1 MGTKTSSDDVAG
13 RCPRCQNPVA
23 VYARG
28 GGLRVRAHTRTRG
41 TATGQYTTTCSVTGM
56 DGAEALD
63 RVLDDLERAV
73 SRADKD
79 VSDAEA
85 ALARMQGRA
94 AKAREQRDEYAA
106 KVAAIKARVAGKGG
120 AR

>member
-1 MGTKTSSDDVAG
+1 MGAKTGGDDVVG

-41 TATGQYTTTCSVTGM
+41 TATGQYTTACPVTGM
-56 DGAEALD
+56 DGAE
-63 RVLDDLERAV
+63 VLGSTMDDLERAV

-85 ALARMQGRA
+85 ALTSMQGRA
-94 AKAREQRDEYAA
+94 AKAREKRDAYAA
-106 KVAAIKARVAGKGG
+106 QVAAIKARVAGKVGV
-120 AR
+120 

>member
-1 MGTKTSSDDVAG
+1 M
-13 RCPRCQNPVA
+13 
-23 VYARG
+23 
-28 GGLRVRAHTRTRG
+28 RAHTTTRNHG
-41 TATGQYTTTCSVTGM
+41 TGWYTAPCHVTGV
-56 DGAEALD
+56 DGAD
-63 RVLDDLERAV
+63 VLERAMNDLERAV